1 MGHRRKARE
10 YALQALYMY
19 ETVRTDVEELADLKW
34 VDRDIPDDIREF
46 SVSLIRGSLENLET
60 IDGLIIRHSK
70 NWKFER
76 LSAVDKSILRISIY
90 ALLYVPDIP
99 VIVTIDEGI
108 ELGKLYGGESSGQFI
123 NGILDA
129 IKRTELKREDAH
141 EREPNGKK

>member
-10 YALQALYMY
+10 YALQGLYMY
-19 ETVRTDVEELADLKW
+19 EISATPVETLTRLEWIENPVPDGI
-34 VDRDIPDDIREF
+34 RDF
-46 SVSLIRGSLENLET
+46 AVMLIEGSITNIGK
-60 IDGLIIRHSK
+60 IDEIIIKYSK

-90 ALLYVPDIP
+90 AMLFLKDIP
-99 VIVTIDEGI
+99 VIVTINEGI

-129 IKRTELKREDAH
+129 VRKQELRD
-141 EREPNGKK
+141 ERQECQ

>member
-10 YALQALYMY
+10 YALQGLYMY
-19 ETVRTDVEELADLKW
+19 EISATPVETLTRLEWIENPVPDGI
-34 VDRDIPDDIREF
+34 RDF
-46 SVSLIRGSLENLET
+46 AVTLIEGSITNIGK
-60 IDGLIIRHSK
+60 IDEIIIKYSK

-90 ALLYVPDIP
+90 AMLFLKDIP
-99 VIVTIDEGI
+99 VIVTINEGI

-129 IKRTELKREDAH
+129 VRKQELRD
-141 EREPNGKK
+141 ERQECQ